1 MRTELKSLDERFNV
15 GFTETKKLKSLNY
28 VPLRAISTFSHYTSW
43 KFSKITILHR
53 DLQYFQM
60 IAHLITISVHLTW
73 VLHITQRLIPLD
85 NELNLCVW
93 KG

>member
-1 MRTELKSLDERFNV
+1 MLVSRKQ
-15 GFTETKKLKSLNY
+15 KKLKGLNY
-28 VPLRAISTFSHYTSW
+28 VPFRAVSTFSRYTSW
-43 KFSKITILHR
+43 KFSKIKILHR

-73 VLHITQRLIPLD
+73 VLHITQRLISLD
-85 NELNLCVW
+85 NELHLCVW